1 MTPTIHVV
9 DDDESFLRSMERRL
23 RGHGYTVATYPS
35 VARFFE
41 RPDPETPG
49 CVLADLQMPKRDG
62 FDLQEALAKSSNP
75 LPVVFVT
82 GKGDIPTSVR
92 AMRAGAED
100 FLTKRVATADLV
112 AAIDRAIDRDARERA
127 GRMRCGEAR
136 KKLALLSDR
145 ELQMLL
151 GIVKGMQNREMA
163 EEYGLSERTVKY
175 HRTMLTRRLDIY
187 ASVDL
192 TRLVQTAGITIEEL
206 AALAGAAIPAGDRG
220 P

>member
-9 DDDESFLRSMERRL
+9 DDDDSFLRSMERRL

-35 VARFFE
+35 VARFFQ
-41 RPDPETPG
+41 RPDSDSPG
-49 CVLADLQMPKRDG
+49 CVLADLQMPKQNG
-62 FDLQEALAKSSNP
+62 FDLQETLAASTNP

-100 FLTKRVATADLV
+100 FLTKRAATADLV
-112 AAIDRAIDRDARERA
+112 AAIDRAIARDARERA
-127 GRMRCGEAR
+127 ERMRAAEAR

-145 ELQMLL
+145 ELQMLF
-151 GIVKGMQNREMA
+151 GIAKGLQNRDMA
-163 EEYGLSERTVKY
+163 EAYGISERTVKY
-175 HRTMLTRRLDIY
+175 HRTMLTRRLNIF

-192 TRLVQTAGITIEEL
+192 TRLVQEAGISLEEL
-206 AALAGAAIPAGDRG
+206 AAMAGEAMPKHDRRA
-220 P
+220 